1 MCKADCY
8 HITPTMHQP
17 ILTAWN
23 QSCREQ
29 VLYQTFPSALD
40 SCHKKSTVDLASSI
54 LTCRCV
60 CCSLW
65 KLTQASGSTSIC
77 VWKQAWTNPAK
88 IMKKRLLCSSF
99 SRTSA
104 GRRHDGSL
112 LPGRD
117 ALGAAKRSLL
127 CSKRKPDG
135 QVPHEGQVGF
145 SPDSPGTL
153 GPWDHGM
160 VKRKL
165 DLIWPHDWY
174 MI

>member
-17 ILTAWN
+17 ISLHGTN
-23 QSCREQ
+23 HVESR
-29 VLYQTFPSALD
+29 YQTFPSALG
-40 SCHKKSTVDLASSI
+40 SCHKKSTVDLASSF

-60 CCSLW
+60 CCSLL

-88 IMKKRLLCSSF
+88 IMKKRLLFSFF

-104 GRRHDGSL
+104 GRRHGGSL

-153 GPWDHGM
+153 GPWG
-160 VKRKL
+160 
-165 DLIWPHDWY
+165 WSSGS
-174 MI
+174 